1 MAGEYSWLYV
11 TGSTVLTASGGFSTQ
26 ATALNSGLTDPAHSF
41 SSTAGFT
48 VPAGRYIVGCQVL
61 WNSNLTSSRWI
72 YVHDST
78 NTVKY
83 MHAYEDQV
91 YMNSVS
97 GVVQSFNIGLNL
109 SGSTVL
115 VPGFY
120 VPSSTAADRTI
131 ASGDRTRMIVY
142 RLD

>member
-48 VPAGRYIVGCQVL
+48 VPAGLYIVGCQVQ
-61 WNSNLTSSRWI
+61 WNSNVSGSRWM
-72 YVHDST
+72 YVHDAT

-83 MHAYEDQV
+83 MHAFEDQV

-115 VPGFY
+115 TPAFW
-120 VPSSTAADRTI
+120 STSTTGADRTI
-131 ASGDRTRMIVY
+131 ASGNQTRMIVY